1 MFLFAKLGLSGAAF
15 YVGQGFHGGNSG
27 SRKGIAGCTV
37 INCMTCSLAGVSKWV
52 LLMPYQAI
60 ASDDQQQVRGRA
72 TAASYIQLAGKIL
85 EATNKSLRCGLR
97 AANQCVRYVLEGANH
112 FAAAAR
118 LP

>member
-15 YVGQGFHGGNSG
+15 YVGQGFHGVNSG

-60 ASDDQQQVRGRA
+60 ASDDQQTGQG
-72 TAASYIQLAGKIL
+72 
-85 EATNKSLRCGLR
+85 
-97 AANQCVRYVLEGANH
+97 
-112 FAAAAR
+112 
-118 LP
+118 